1 MGKGA
6 GEDPELIGV
15 LTSIIGWELSYA
27 GCKRMGQDR
36 QKWRQ
41 LVACT
46 VEHDEPTRLY
56 DDCHNT
62 IITYDYSWLKYT
74 RVSKSIETKMFS

>member
-6 GEDPELIGV
+6 GEDPELIGQELV
-15 LTSIIGWELSYA
+15 GNWAMQDAREWVKIDRSGDNWWHVPSNTTSLL
-27 GCKRMGQDR
+27 D
-36 QKWRQ
+36 
-41 LVACT
+41 
-46 VEHDEPTRLY
+46 Y

>member
-1 MGKGA
+1 MNGKRGR
-6 GEDPELIGV
+6 GRPRINW
-15 LTSIIGWELSYA
+15 SRIGWELSYA

-62 IITYDYSWLKYT
+62 IITYDYS
-74 RVSKSIETKMFS
+74 

>member
-1 MGKGA
+1 MNGKRGR
-6 GEDPELIGV
+6 GRPRINW
-15 LTSIIGWELSYA
+15 SRIGWELSYA

-46 VEHDEPTRLY
+46 VEHDEPTRL
-56 DDCHNT
+56 
-62 IITYDYSWLKYT
+62 
-74 RVSKSIETKMFS
+74 

>member
-1 MGKGA
+1 MNGKRGR
-6 GEDPELIGV
+6 GRPRINWGININNWLGM
-15 LTSIIGWELSYA
+15 SCA
-27 GCKRMGQDR
+27 GCKRTGQDR

-62 IITYDYSWLKYT
+62 IITYDYS
-74 RVSKSIETKMFS
+74 